1 MAAGIDEKRWPARQ
15 LAAHHRRL
23 EEPGAVART
32 TSPPPDVAAFDHKGV
47 DLYAAYQARLRDL
60 NAVDFG
66 DLLLH

>member
-1 MAAGIDEKRWPARQ
+1 
-15 LAAHHRRL
+15 
-23 EEPGAVART
+23 
-32 TSPPPDVAAFDHKGV
+32 V